1 MISLEKGSQDCI
13 LAIVVPCYNEEP
25 VLSETANQLNKM
37 LDNLIYDKR
46 ISEESFVYFVDDG
59 SVDKTWEII
68 KRLYEENNKRFKG
81 LKLSRNVGHQNAL
94 ISGLEAIQDKV
105 DCVISMDADLQD
117 DVFTIGEMIKRF
129 GEGYEVVYGVRR
141 SREED
146 SLFKKYSAILFYRL
160 MSLFKVEIIPNHAD
174 YRLLS
179 KRVVKHLMSF
189 REVNLF
195 LRAIIPLIGFK
206 STTVYYDRK
215 ERFAGKSKYPL
226 KKMLSFALDGITS
239 FSVTPLRFITFV
251 GIIIFVGSCC
261 LTIWALW
268 LKLIGKSIPG
278 WASTVLPIYFIGGVQ
293 LLSIGILGEYLGK
306 IYKEVKARPR
316 YFKEEEL
323 K

>member
-25 VLSETANQLNKM
+25 VLSETANQLNKT
-37 LDNLIYDKR
+37 LDNLIHDKR
-46 ISEESFVYFVDDG
+46 ISEESFVYFIDDG

-94 ISGLEAIQDKV
+94 ISGLEAIQDKA

-129 GEGYEVVYGVRR
+129 DEGYEVVYGVRR

-239 FSVTPLRFITFV
+239 FSVAPLRFITFV